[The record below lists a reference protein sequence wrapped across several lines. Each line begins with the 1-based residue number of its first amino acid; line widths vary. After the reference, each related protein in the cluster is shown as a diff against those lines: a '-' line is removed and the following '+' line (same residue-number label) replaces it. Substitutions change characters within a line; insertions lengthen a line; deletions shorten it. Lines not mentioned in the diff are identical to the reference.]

1 MAAVFPKP
9 LPTGAKAD
17 PVDVHD
23 AQVSNSL
30 PPGQDYKRGTTTS
43 VTIRT
48 EVDQATG
55 EIISQEETVTGRITR
70 EPDYVKLY
78 LGTMMQFQGIHD
90 VPVDFLVALS
100 RQLTGYV
107 NDSETA
113 MQFISVASTKAAIA
127 AETGLKVDMINKLIK
142 RLVTS
147 GVLIKTAYRGTYN
160 VNPWLLARGKWKNIS
175 ALRAHFNFI
184 DGSWQ
189 VDASLSGETASDN
202 KENDTTMPEPPDLEP
217 PSEAEMDEAL
227 ASIMAG

>member
-1 MAAVFPKP
+1 MAAYPKP
-9 LPTGAKAD
+9 LPTGTEPD

-23 AQVSNSL
+23 VQAKSSL
-30 PPGQDYKRGTTTS
+30 PPGQEYKRGTTTS
-43 VTIRT
+43 VTIRS
-48 EVDQATG
+48 EVDQMTG

-78 LGTMMQFQGIHD
+78 LGTMMEFQGIHD

-100 RQLTGYV
+100 KQLKGYI
-107 NDSETA
+107 NDGETA

-127 AETGLKVDMINKLIK
+127 AETGLKIDMVNKIIK

-184 DGSWQ
+184 DGTWK
-189 VDASLSGETASDN
+189 VDASLSGEVPSGKKD
-202 KENDTTMPEPPDLEP
+202 DDTMPEPPDLEAP
-217 PSEAEMDEAL
+217 DEADMV
-227 ASIMAG
+227 MAG